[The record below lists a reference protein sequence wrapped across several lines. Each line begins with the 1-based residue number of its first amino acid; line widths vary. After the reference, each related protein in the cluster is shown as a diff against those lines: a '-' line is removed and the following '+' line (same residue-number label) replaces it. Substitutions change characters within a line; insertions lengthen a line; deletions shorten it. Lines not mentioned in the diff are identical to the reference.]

1 MTKSELEKLAKQAKK
16 GMEAKEKP
24 KQVVV
29 KTFEEKVSE
38 TTPKKPK
45 KEPIVWDVKIGD
57 PIEYFDPDLSYEVTG
72 YRPINDTRGLDF
84 DPNPFS
90 EMAQLFEKSGYY
102 TTYLPKSKL
111 YNDFWTE
118 EYRKCQDGVTYNGY
132 TITGDHYFF
141 LNYYRMKTPVKGLDN
156 IDGSKFEETFPT
168 FCTEQYK
175 WFHYVALCEY
185 TNLDCNALKPRGVGW
200 SEIAASMGLRNYT
213 IKRQSQGIYTAFNT
227 DLLSNTIAKIWDGME
242 FLNTSTRGG
251 MKRLRMVKNTA
262 EVRRASQKLK
272 DGTEIGFKS
281 EVRTV
286 ITDNPRKLRGS
297 RVERLF
303 FEESGSHPLLLKTYS
318 QGQALV
324 EVGATKVGMRFTWG
338 TGGDSGPALAGL
350 ASIFYDPKAFN
361 VLPYKHTNNLQKE
374 VVYTGFFIPA
384 WAMVWQ
390 CMDHRG
396 FCSEEKGR
404 RYYDK
409 NRLEKSNNA
418 EALMIY
424 KSEYCYVPEEALIR
438 EGNNRFDSE
447 KLAEQLANIEL
458 HKIVKPPIK
467 GTLSWPLD
475 TSTGKHDFTK
485 RPSFNLG
492 ESSKLEI
499 VEYPMCDE
507 HAIPYAN
514 LYCAGIDSID
524 GDASTSSQANSGD
537 VSDFCIVIKKRQ
549 FGISEPK
556 YVAIYKDRPK
566 DVRTAYDNAFKLLQW
581 YNCKA
586 VVEAT
591 RVGII
596 TYFKEKNSLN
606 YLFKRPRAT
615 LSNPTS
621 QNIKQY
627 GALATP
633 AVIDHQLELIE
644 QFVYDY
650 SHTIDFPQMI
660 QELLKYSY
668 ENKRK
673 FDIVAAMGMCELADE
688 EMYGKSIKESTTQ
701 KEWRDIGYYYDEYGR
716 KKYGVIP
723 KR

>member
-24 KQVVV
+24 KQVVE

-57 PIEYFDPDLSYEVTG
+57 PIEYFDPELSYEVTG
-72 YRPINDTRGLDF
+72 YRPINDTKGLDF
-84 DPNPFS
+84 DPEPFS

-118 EYRKCQDGVTYNGY
+118 EYRKCQEGVTHNGY

-141 LNYYRMKTPVKGLDN
+141 LNYYRMKTPVKGLGDV
-156 IDGSKFEETFPT
+156 DGSKFEETFPT

-185 TNLDCNALKPRGVGW
+185 TNLDCNALKPRGIGW

-338 TGGDSGPALAGL
+338 
-350 ASIFYDPKAFN
+350 
-361 VLPYKHTNNLQKE
+361 KE
-374 VVYTGFFIPA
+374 V
-384 WAMVWQ
+384 
-390 CMDHRG
+390 
-396 FCSEEKGR
+396 
-404 RYYDK
+404 
-409 NRLEKSNNA
+409 
-418 EALMIY
+418 
-424 KSEYCYVPEEALIR
+424 
-438 EGNNRFDSE
+438 
-447 KLAEQLANIEL
+447 
-458 HKIVKPPIK
+458 
-467 GTLSWPLD
+467 
-475 TSTGKHDFTK
+475 
-485 RPSFNLG
+485 PS
-492 ESSKLEI
+492 
-499 VEYPMCDE
+499 
-507 HAIPYAN
+507 
-514 LYCAGIDSID
+514 
-524 GDASTSSQANSGD
+524 
-537 VSDFCIVIKKRQ
+537 
-549 FGISEPK
+549 
-556 YVAIYKDRPK
+556 
-566 DVRTAYDNAFKLLQW
+566 
-581 YNCKA
+581 
-586 VVEAT
+586 
-591 RVGII
+591 
-596 TYFKEKNSLN
+596 
-606 YLFKRPRAT
+606 
-615 LSNPTS
+615 
-621 QNIKQY
+621 
-627 GALATP
+627 
-633 AVIDHQLELIE
+633 
-644 QFVYDY
+644 
-650 SHTIDFPQMI
+650 
-660 QELLKYSY
+660 
-668 ENKRK
+668 
-673 FDIVAAMGMCELADE
+673 
-688 EMYGKSIKESTTQ
+688 
-701 KEWRDIGYYYDEYGR
+701 
-716 KKYGVIP
+716 
-723 KR
+723 

>member
-1 MTKSELEKLAKQAKK
+1 MQA
-16 GMEAKEKP
+16 ALNSD
-24 KQVVV
+24 Q
-29 KTFEEKVSE
+29 
-38 TTPKKPK
+38 
-45 KEPIVWDVKIGD
+45 
-57 PIEYFDPDLSYEVTG
+57 
-72 YRPINDTRGLDF
+72 
-84 DPNPFS
+84 
-90 EMAQLFEKSGYY
+90 SGYY

-118 EYRKCQDGVTYNGY
+118 EYRKCQEGVTYNGY

-213 IKRQSQGIYTAFNT
+213 IKRQSQGIYTAFST
-227 DLLSNTIAKIWDGME
+227 DLLSNTITKIWDGME

-272 DGTEIGFKS
+272 DGTEVGFKS
-281 EVRTV
+281 EIRTV

-650 SHTIDFPQMI
+650 SHTIEFPQMI